1 MDITNTP
8 YWILEFIKVLLG
20 YLVVEFLWP
29 RLVFNRHLSGK
40 SMLYQ
45 FSFCV
50 TVQTVLINTVV
61 LGLGLLHILNQWVVR
76 TVFWGVPLILL
87 YRRLGV
93 TEEKAVSF
101 ADRLLVFR
109 FKLLFKRLAWAA
121 ADRARRLWRS
131 IRPHLMEYLLL
142 GGVAVYALIYLSWG
156 AFQTCCYG
164 FGDQYVHHSWC
175 YGLME
180 GQPFSG
186 GIYPEAMHCLLYT
199 INTVLGVQIF
209 SLVLFFGSIQ
219 GVVFLIASYCLCRE
233 LFGWRYTPILMLAAF
248 ILLVAIGGVEV
259 TGMARLQFTL
269 PQEFGFAPQMLCV
282 MYFIRYLRAR
292 EVQKPF
298 GSGRLA
304 GFFLEPNLFL
314 FMMALAATIAS
325 HFYPTITAFFMC
337 LGVSIFYLRRVF
349 SKKRFLSLA
358 LAVLC
363 GVLIAVTPM
372 MGALASG
379 IKFQGSMGWAL
390 NVIQG
395 TGEESRQIWQETE
408 HVGQSQQ
415 GEHPLP
421 SGNKI
426 GTALG
431 KGFQILCRGYAEVI
445 GTERTTFYVILLPV
459 ILLVCLL
466 LKFIIHLLKG
476 TIADWTGKEGI
487 NLNWL
492 DGYFLLVIMFF
503 ILMLVYIA
511 PYLGIPELISGVR
524 IASTQRI
531 LFFAVAAI
539 PLDFVFILLAVW
551 LKTVVLRGISVFA
564 LLAICVWA
572 SSEKNYHG
580 YLYYELSRYRIAVEV
595 MESIINTYPDFSYTV
610 VSPTDS
616 LYQGIEN
623 GWHEELLIFIR
634 QTAEERYFL
643 PSEYVFIFVEKRPLE
658 YAQRYFFTGPSWL
671 ALEKHA
677 GEWGS
682 QAPNVKSSEISKEE
696 AEKEL
701 MDLPVPFQCY
711 TNWESRTI
719 IESKA
724 YYWCQRFIE
733 LYPNEMSV
741 YYEDDSFVCY
751 YFHQNP
757 HSPFNLALHGKD

>member
-40 SMLYQ
+40 SMIYQ

-76 TVFWGVPLILL
+76 AVFWGVPLILL

-156 AFQTCCYG
+156 AFQTCCYTYS
-164 FGDQYVHHSWC
+164 DQYVHHSWI

-180 GQPFSG
+180 GHIFSG
-186 GIYPEAMHCLLYT
+186 GVYPEAMHCLLYT
-199 INTVLGVQIF
+199 IKTLLGVRLF
-209 SLVLFFGSIQ
+209 SLILFFGSIQ

-233 LFGWRYTPILMLAAF
+233 LFGWRYTPIFTLAAF
-248 ILLVAIGGVEV
+248 ILLAVLGVSENV
-259 TGMARLQFTL
+259 SMSRLQATL
-269 PQEFGFAPQMLCV
+269 PLEFGLAPQMLCV
-282 MYFIRYLRAR
+282 MYLIRYLRGN
-292 EVQKPF
+292 QKPF
-298 GSGRLA
+298 GRGRFAKLIL
-304 GFFLEPNLFL
+304 GTDLFL
-314 FMMALAATIAS
+314 FAMALAAMIAT
-325 HFYPTITAFFMC
+325 HFYPVIMAFFMC
-337 LGVSIFYLRRVF
+337 FGVAVFYVRKLF
-349 SKKRFLSLA
+349 CKERFLSLMA
-358 LAVLC
+358 AVMC

-379 IKFQGSMGWAL
+379 IKFQGSMGWAM
-390 NVIQG
+390 NVIRG
-395 TGEESRQIWQETE
+395 ADKESSQTQQETE
-408 HVGQSQQ
+408 NVEQPQQ
-415 GEHPLP
+415 DEQLSHKD
-421 SGNKI
+421 KI
-426 GTALG
+426 DVMLE
-431 KGFQILCRGYAEVI
+431 KGLQMLRQAYTNVI
-445 GTERTTFYVILLPV
+445 GEERAGFYIILLPA
-459 ILLVCLL
+459 ILLICLL
-466 LKFIIHLLKG
+466 LKLVIYFIKG
-476 TIADWTGKEGI
+476 PIADWTGKNDI
-487 NLNWL
+487 NLYWF
-492 DGYFLLVIMFF
+492 DGYFLLLIFL
-503 ILMLVYIA
+503 ITLMLVYLA
-511 PYLGIPELISGVR
+511 PDIGLPELIARGR
-524 IASTQRI
+524 LGSTLRI
-531 LFFAVAAI
+531 LLFAVATI
-539 PLDFVFILLAVW
+539 PLDFVFVLLAVW
-551 LKTVVLRGISVFA
+551 LKISVLRVSSVLCFA
-564 LLAICVWA
+564 AICIWG
-572 SSEKNYHG
+572 STKENYHG
-580 YLYYELSRYRIAVEV
+580 YLFCSLSRYRAAVEV
-595 MESIINTYPDFSYTV
+595 MESIINTYPEFSYTV

-616 LYQGIEN
+616 LYQEIES

-634 QTAEERYFL
+634 QTAEERYYL
-643 PSEYVFIFVEKRPLE
+643 PSEHVFIFVEKRPLK
-658 YAQRYFFTGPSWL
+658 YADSYSYIGPSWL
-671 ALEKHA
+671 ALPEKNPSFA
-677 GEWGS
+677 S